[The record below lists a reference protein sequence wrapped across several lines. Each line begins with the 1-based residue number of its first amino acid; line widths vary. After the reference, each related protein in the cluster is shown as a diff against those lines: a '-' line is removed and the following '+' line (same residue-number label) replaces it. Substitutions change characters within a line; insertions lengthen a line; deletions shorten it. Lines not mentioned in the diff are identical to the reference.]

1 MVNVYTQ
8 DSIYKLIQ
16 NNKDKIRD
24 AKVTSIK
31 DIDFNSMVGHTYIGI
46 VKLILNSGR
55 SKLYRVVF
63 NSTYLDYEDATP
75 QDYLESWLESCFN

>member
-16 NNKDKIRD
+16 NNKDKISD
-24 AKVTSIK
+24 VKVTSIK
-31 DIDFNSMVGHTYIGI
+31 VIDFNSMVGHTYIGI
-46 VKLILNSGR
+46 IKVILNSGR
-55 SKLYRVVF
+55 SKLYRVAF

-75 QDYLESWLESCFN
+75 QGYLEIWLESCFN

>member
-16 NNKDKIRD
+16 NNKDKIHD

-31 DIDFNSMVGHTYIGI
+31 VIDFNSMIGHTYIGI
-46 VKLILNSGR
+46 VKLILTSGR
-55 SKLYRVVF
+55 SKLYRIEF
-63 NSTYLDYEDATP
+63 NSTYLGYEDETP
-75 QDYLESWLESCFN
+75 QDYLEAWLESCFN

>member
-8 DSIYKLIQ
+8 DNIYKLIQ
-16 NNKDKIRD
+16 NNKEKIRD
-24 AKVTSIK
+24 VKVTSVK
-31 DIDFNSMVGHTYIGI
+31 TIDFNSMVGHTYIGI

-63 NSTYLDYEDATP
+63 NST
-75 QDYLESWLESCFN
+75 